1 MWATERASVVAG
13 IGKKV
18 EGAAKRAVKGKATGG
33 TTTSSGGKGG
43 TRKKGKG
50 GGKVERA
57 AREILK

>member
-1 MWATERASVVAG
+1 MAGG

-33 TTTSSGGKGG
+33 RTAGTKGG
-43 TRKKGKG
+43 AGKKGKG
-50 GGKVERA
+50 GGASKVERA

>member
-1 MWATERASVVAG
+1 MAGG

-18 EGAAKRAVKGKATGG
+18 EGAAKRALKGKATGG
-33 TTTSSGGKGG
+33 KTPSGAKGTTGKKGKGG
-43 TRKKGKG
+43 G